1 MKYPAYPQYKDSG
14 VAWLGEVPAHWE
26 VKKVKYLAKV
36 KIGITYSPDDIAD
49 ESDGVLVLRA
59 SNVQNGKLS
68 FHDNVFVSN
77 KINSD
82 DFVRTG
88 DILICSRN
96 GSEHLVG
103 KCAYIDSTNVGYTF
117 GAFMSIVRSNIGL
130 FLYYFFNSE
139 VFKAQSGLF
148 KTSTINQL
156 TTSTLQNLMAAL
168 PSLPEQTS
176 IANFLDSETG
186 RIDTLVAKK
195 RKLVALLKEKR
206 SALISR
212 TVTRGLPADVARE
225 FGLTTGNA
233 AVHEAP
239 GQYYGRGDF
248 NRPQAEANE
257 FAPTSE
263 PASSQSFKDSG
274 VEWLGEIPAN
284 WATPPLY
291 SRYSIELGKMLNESK
306 ITGKHLLPYLRNIDV
321 QWDSINFIDLPEM
334 DITEPEYSRYTLKE
348 GDLLVCEGGEVGRSA
363 IVGKLESKIGFQ
375 KALHRM
381 RVINSLM
388 EHPRYMYYL
397 MYWANKTGVF
407 NSGGIS
413 TIAHLTGEQLRKYRF
428 PKPPFQEQTAIAA
441 YLDRETAKIDR
452 LVAKVETAIARL
464 QEYRS
469 ALITAAVTGKID
481 VRAYSAKQETA

>member
-14 VAWLGEVPAHWE
+14 FEWLGALPEKWM
-26 VKKVKYLAKV
+26 VKKGRYVGQLLGSVTPSETDFIDNEANADEGLPYAKV
-36 KIGITYSPDDIAD
+36 DDLNQIDGTLVLNRTKARVIGHNPQKGNYLVFPKRGAAIFTNKVAVVQQPMLFDTNLMGWKIYPSFNLKFVAFCLISRRLDDLADVSTVPQINNKHINPAEFPCPPLDEQTAIAD
-49 ESDGVLVLRA
+49 
-59 SNVQNGKLS
+59 
-68 FHDNVFVSN
+68 
-77 KINSD
+77 
-82 DFVRTG
+82 
-88 DILICSRN
+88 
-96 GSEHLVG
+96 
-103 KCAYIDSTNVGYTF
+103 
-117 GAFMSIVRSNIGL
+117 
-130 FLYYFFNSE
+130 
-139 VFKAQSGLF
+139 
-148 KTSTINQL
+148 
-156 TTSTLQNLMAAL
+156 
-168 PSLPEQTS
+168 
-176 IANFLDSETG
+176 FLDRETG

-195 RKLVALLKEKR
+195 RKLVELLKEKR

-212 TVTRGLPADVARE
+212 TVTRGLPANAARE
-225 FGLTTGNA
+225 FGLVTGNA

-239 GQYYGRGDF
+239 GAYGRCRGEKF
-248 NRPQAEANE
+248 
-257 FAPTSE
+257 FAPTE
-263 PASSQSFKDSG
+263 GAGTPEKFKDSG
-274 VEWLGEIPAN
+274 VEWLGEIPVD
-284 WATPPLY
+284 WVTPPLY

-334 DITEPEYSRYTLKE
+334 DIPEPEYSRYTLKE

-381 RVINSLM
+381 RAINSLM
-388 EHPRYMYYL
+388 ECPRYMYYL

-407 NSGGIS
+407 SSGGIS

-428 PKPPFQEQTAIAA
+428 PKPPFQEQTVIAA

-452 LVAKVETAIARL
+452 LVEKVETAINRL

-481 VRAYSAKQETA
+481 VREA

>member
-1 MKYPAYPQYKDSG
+1 MKYPAYPKYKDSG
-14 VAWLGEVPAHWE
+14 VVWLGEVPGHWDVKRLKMAAHLCD
-26 VKKVKYLAKV
+26 KKVEANEENPLPYIGMENIESWSGKLLTIDPDLVPSGIANYFSKGTTLFGKLRPYLAKACNPDFDGLCSTELLV
-36 KIGITYSPDDIAD
+36 IQAEDFDRRALLYWLLVDGFIKLVDSSTYGSKMPRANWDFIG
-49 ESDGVLVLRA
+49 
-59 SNVQNGKLS
+59 N
-68 FHDNVFVSN
+68 
-77 KINSD
+77 
-82 DFVRTG
+82 
-88 DILICSRN
+88 C
-96 GSEHLVG
+96 
-103 KCAYIDSTNVGYTF
+103 
-117 GAFMSIVRSNIGL
+117 
-130 FLYYFFNSE
+130 
-139 VFKAQSGLF
+139 
-148 KTSTINQL
+148 QL
-156 TTSTLQNLMAAL
+156 PVPPLA
-168 PSLPEQTS
+168 EQTA
-176 IANFLDSETG
+176 IANFLDRETG

-195 RKLVALLKEKR
+195 RKLVELLKEKR

-212 TVTRGLPADVARE
+212 TVTRGLPADAARE
-225 FGLTTGNA
+225 FGLTTDNA

-428 PKPPFQEQTAIAA
+428 PKPPFQEQTAIAT